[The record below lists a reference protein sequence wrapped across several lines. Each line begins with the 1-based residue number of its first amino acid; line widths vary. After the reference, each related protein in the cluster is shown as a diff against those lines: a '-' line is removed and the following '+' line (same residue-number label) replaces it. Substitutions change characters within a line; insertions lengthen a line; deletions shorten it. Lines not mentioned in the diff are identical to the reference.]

1 MSTSN
6 SSSGGNSTQILN
18 DIKNLQKMEFD
29 MFSNLDRN
37 PNLTEDEKNKMVDE
51 ITNIA
56 NMRMNLYQSMGGINA
71 FMNKAFNSTLGTLD
85 EQSYA
90 LAIIE
95 KELKESR
102 RKLEIM
108 QQEKMNKIRQVE
120 INEYYSDK
128 YKTHTYLMQ
137 VIVLTLIPIII
148 LTLLYSRGILPDT
161 PYYVLLILVFAVG
174 GYFSLTIWL
183 SITKRNNMNYDT
195 YDFYFDASNAPSPTT
210 DASNNS
216 DPWTSSSSSSN
227 ECSGAECCD
236 TDMTY
241 DSSNNICVE
250 SFGGMDVTE
259 GMIDSMIDHS
269 TNQNKYKQNNDS
281 NFVPN
286 CSPSF
291 ISYSLN

>member
-1 MSTSN
+1 MSNDPS
-6 SSSGGNSTQILN
+6 GNSTQIMN
-18 DIKNLQKMEFD
+18 DIKKLQKMESE
-29 MFSNLDRN
+29 MFSNLDSN
-37 PNLTEDEKNKMVDE
+37 PNLTENEKNNMVDE

-56 NMRMNLYQSMGGINA
+56 NMRMNLYESMGGINA
-71 FMNKAFNSTLGTLD
+71 FMNKAFKSTLGTLD

-161 PYYVLLILVFAVG
+161 PYYVLLILVLVVG

-195 YDFYFDASNAPSPTT
+195 YDFYFDASNAPSPST

-250 SFGGMDVTE
+250 SFGGMNIT
-259 GMIDSMIDHS
+259 GCMIDDMINNA
-269 TNQNKYKQNNDS
+269 TKQNKYKQNNNS
-281 NFVPN
+281 NFVAN
-286 CSPSF
+286 NSPSF
-291 ISYSLN
+291 INYSLG

>member
-1 MSTSN
+1 MSN
-6 SSSGGNSTQILN
+6 DSSGNSTQILN
-18 DIKNLQKMEFD
+18 DIKKLQKMESD
-29 MFSNLDRN
+29 MFSNLDSN
-37 PNLTEDEKNKMVDE
+37 PNLTEDDKNKMVDE

-56 NMRMNLYQSMGGINA
+56 NMRMNLYHSMGGINA

-161 PYYVLLILVFAVG
+161 PYYVLLILVLVVG

-195 YDFYFDASNAPSPTT
+195 YDFYFDASNAPSPST

-216 DPWTSSSSSSN
+216 DPWTSSSSSSSN

-250 SFGGMDVTE
+250 SFGGMTVTE
-259 GMIDSMIDHS
+259 GMIDSMVNNS
-269 TNQNKYKQNNDS
+269 TNQNKYKQNNNS
-281 NFVPN
+281 NFVPS

-291 ISYSLN
+291 ISYSSN

>member
-1 MSTSN
+1 MSN
-6 SSSGGNSTQILN
+6 DSSGNSTQILN
-18 DIKNLQKMEFD
+18 DIKKLQKMETD
-29 MFSNLDRN
+29 MFSNLDTN
-37 PNLTEDEKNKMVDE
+37 PNLTEDEKNQMVDE

-56 NMRMNLYQSMGGINA
+56 NMRVNLYHSMGGINA

-85 EQSYA
+85 DQSYA

-148 LTLLYSRGILPDT
+148 LTLLYSRGTLKDT
-161 PYYVLLILVFAVG
+161 PYYILLILVLVVG

-195 YDFYFDASNAPSPTT
+195 YDFYFDASNAPSPST

-216 DPWTSSSSSSN
+216 DPWTSSSSNSN
-227 ECSGAECCD
+227 ECSGADCCD
-236 TDMTY
+236 TDMSY

-250 SFGGMDVTE
+250 SFGGMNITE
-259 GMIDSMIDHS
+259 SMIDAMVNNS
-269 TNQNKYKQNNDS
+269 TNQNKYKQNNNS
-281 NFVPN
+281 NFVAN
-286 CSPSF
+286 NSPSF
-291 ISYSLN
+291 INYASK

>member
-1 MSTSN
+1 MTN
-6 SSSGGNSTQILN
+6 DSSGNSTQIMN
-18 DIKNLQKMEFD
+18 DIKKLQKMESD
-29 MFSNLDRN
+29 MFSKLDSN
-37 PNLTEDEKNKMVDE
+37 PNLTEDDKNKMVDE

-56 NMRMNLYQSMGGINA
+56 NMRMNLYHSMGGINA

-161 PYYVLLILVFAVG
+161 PYYVLLILVLAVG

-216 DPWTSSSSSSN
+216 DPWTSSSSSSSN

-250 SFGGMDVTE
+250 SFGGMTITE
-259 GMIDSMIDHS
+259 GMIDSMVNNS
-269 TNQNKYKQNNDS
+269 TNQNKYKQNNNS
-281 NFVPN
+281 NFVAN
-286 CSPSF
+286 NSPSF
-291 ISYSLN
+291 INYSLR